1 MGMSVALYRKLERIG
16 PDLRDALLTLFEEVE
31 RNREES
37 VTKREF
43 NELKEIVRDLAEAQL
58 KTEARL
64 EGLTLRVDQLAAAQR
79 RTEERLEE
87 LAAAQ
92 KKTEE
97 RLDSLALKVEELA
110 EAQKRTEA
118 RVEELA
124 AAQKRTEERLEE
136 LAAAQK
142 RTEQRLEELAAAQK
156 KTEER
161 LDSLALKVEELAE
174 AQRRTEARV
183 EELAAAQKRTEER
196 LEELAA
202 AQKRTEER
210 LEELAAAQK
219 RTEERLEEL
228 AEAQKQTEKEVAS
241 LARGLKATREQV
253 GGLARSMA
261 YALEN
266 EAYRKLPAHLATF
279 HGIVVQDRIVRA
291 DVADEEINFFARARK
306 NGKPVILIGESVLR
320 LDDASKLKSL
330 QAKLE
335 KVSALMPE
343 ELIPLVVTHYAKPK
357 VLEKAREAG
366 MLVIQSFEWD

>member
-1 MGMSVALYRKLERIG
+1 MGMSVALYRKLERVD
-16 PDLRDALLTLFEEVE
+16 PDLRDALLSLFEEVE

-43 NELKEIVRDLAEAQL
+43 NELKEVVRDLAEAQL

-64 EGLTLRVDQLAAAQR
+64 DTLTLKI
-79 RTEERLEE
+79 EE
-87 LAAAQ
+87 LAEAQ

-97 RLDSLALKVEELA
+97 RLDSLTLKVEELA
-110 EAQKRTEA
+110 EAQKRTEE

-136 LAAAQK
+136 LA
-142 RTEQRLEELAAAQK
+142 E
-156 KTEER
+156 
-161 LDSLALKVEELAE
+161 
-174 AQRRTEARV
+174 
-183 EELAAAQKRTEER
+183 
-196 LEELAA
+196 
-202 AQKRTEER
+202 
-210 LEELAAAQK
+210 AQK

-228 AEAQKQTEKEVAS
+228 AEAQKQTEKEVAA

-266 EAYRKLPAHLATF
+266 EAYRKLPAHLSSF

-291 DVADEEINFFARARK
+291 DVADEEINFFGRAQK
-306 NGKPVILIGESVLR
+306 NGKSVILIGESVLR

-343 ELIPLVVTHYAKPK
+343 ELIPLIVTHYAKPK
-357 VLEKAREAG
+357 VLEKAHEAG
-366 MLVIQSFEWD
+366 ILVIQSFEWD

>member
-1 MGMSVALYRKLERIG
+1 MGMSVALYRKLERVG

-64 EGLTLRVDQLAAAQR
+64 DGLTLKIDQ
-79 RTEERLEE
+79 
-87 LAAAQ
+87 
-92 KKTEE
+92 
-97 RLDSLALKVEELA
+97 LA
-110 EAQKRTEA
+110 EAQKCTEQ

-136 LAAAQK
+136 LA
-142 RTEQRLEELAAAQK
+142 EAQK

-161 LDSLALKVEELAE
+161 LNSLTVKVEELAE
-174 AQRRTEARV
+174 AQKRTEQRV

-196 LEELAA
+196 LEELAV
-202 AQKRTEER
+202 AQKKTEER
-210 LEELAAAQK
+210 LDSLTVKVEELAEAQKKTEERLDSLTVKVEELAEAQKKTEERLDRLTVKVEELAEAQK

-228 AEAQKQTEKEVAS
+228 AEAQKQTEKEVAA

-266 EAYRKLPAHLATF
+266 EAYRKLPAHLSSF
-279 HGIVVQDRIVRA
+279 HGIVVQDRIIRA
-291 DVADEEINFFARARK
+291 DVADEEINFFGRAQK
-306 NGKPVILIGESVLR
+306 NGKSVILIGESVLR

-343 ELIPLVVTHYAKPK
+343 ELIPLIVTHYAKPK
-357 VLEKAREAG
+357 VLEKAHEAG
-366 MLVIQSFEWD
+366 ILVIQSFEWD

>member
-1 MGMSVALYRKLERIG
+1 MGMSVALYRKLERVD
-16 PDLRDALLTLFEEVE
+16 PDLRDALLSLFEEVE

-43 NELKEIVRDLAEAQL
+43 NELKEVVRDLAEAQL

-64 EGLTLRVDQLAAAQR
+64 DTLTLKI
-79 RTEERLEE
+79 EE
-87 LAAAQ
+87 LAEAQ

-97 RLDSLALKVEELA
+97 RLDSLTLKVEELA
-110 EAQKRTEA
+110 EAQKRTEE

-136 LAAAQK
+136 LA
-142 RTEQRLEELAAAQK
+142 E
-156 KTEER
+156 
-161 LDSLALKVEELAE
+161 
-174 AQRRTEARV
+174 
-183 EELAAAQKRTEER
+183 
-196 LEELAA
+196 
-202 AQKRTEER
+202 
-210 LEELAAAQK
+210 AQK

-228 AEAQKQTEKEVAS
+228 AEAQKQTEKEVAA

-266 EAYRKLPAHLATF
+266 EAYRKLPAHLASF

-291 DVADEEINFFARARK
+291 DVADEEINFFGRAQK
-306 NGKPVILIGESVLR
+306 NGKPLILIGESVLR

-335 KVSALMPE
+335 KVSALMAE

-366 MLVIQSFEWD
+366 ILVIQSFEWD

>member
-1 MGMSVALYRKLERIG
+1 MGMSVALYRKLERVD
-16 PDLRDALLTLFEEVE
+16 PDLRDALLSLFEEVE

-43 NELKEIVRDLAEAQL
+43 NELKEVVRDLAEAQL

-64 EGLTLRVDQLAAAQR
+64 DTLTLKI
-79 RTEERLEE
+79 EE
-87 LAAAQ
+87 LAEAQ

-97 RLDSLALKVEELA
+97 RLDSLTLKVEELA
-110 EAQKRTEA
+110 EAQKRTEE

-136 LAAAQK
+136 LA
-142 RTEQRLEELAAAQK
+142 E
-156 KTEER
+156 
-161 LDSLALKVEELAE
+161 
-174 AQRRTEARV
+174 
-183 EELAAAQKRTEER
+183 
-196 LEELAA
+196 

-228 AEAQKQTEKEVAS
+228 AEAQKRTEERLEELAEAQKQTEKEVAA

-266 EAYRKLPAHLATF
+266 EAYRKLPAHLASF

-291 DVADEEINFFARARK
+291 DVADEEINFFGRAQK
-306 NGKPVILIGESVLR
+306 NGKPLILIGESVLR

-335 KVSALMPE
+335 KVSALMAE

-366 MLVIQSFEWD
+366 ILVIQSFEWD